1 MKRPE
6 ASALDTLRRRLSAR
20 ADRPIDVLGVGEA
33 CLDDV
38 WVLDGKLHRR
48 GKSRAR
54 RFELGGGQVA
64 TALVACARLG
74 RRAAFAGAVGTDD
87 AGAQVLDGLRAEN
100 VDVSGARRVPG
111 ATRAALILVEHG
123 GERTVVEQVD
133 ARVAPIADD
142 ALAAALDRARV
153 VHLDAAHLGA
163 SLHVARLARER
174 GVPVSLDV
182 DAAQPGLDELLAL
195 TDVCITSEDLPR
207 ALTGEQDLAKALHR
221 LGERAVTGCTLGARG
236 AAAL

>member
-54 RFELGGGQVA
+54 RFALGGGQVA

-111 ATRAALILVEHG
+111 ATRAALIL
-123 GERTVVEQVD
+123 VEQVD